1 MECSTEDIDVLEAS
15 NIIKTPERP
24 TAGKKRP
31 RANPLAVATTAKKCP
46 RKQVAQP
53 ECAQCLHLLA
63 ENKELRE
70 ANALLTEQLNA
81 QPSEAPRPGKIS
93 KEVAER
99 YQVRVIHVALCHHKT
114 TG

>member
-1 MECSTEDIDVLEAS
+1 MECYTEDIDVLEAS
-15 NIIKTPERP
+15 NIISTPERP

-31 RANPLAVATTAKKCP
+31 QADPPAVGTTAKKCP
-46 RKQVAQP
+46 RRQAVQP
-53 ECAQCLHLLA
+53 ECVKCRRLLA

-81 QPSEAPRPGKIS
+81 RRMEGQPTEAPRPGKIS

-99 YQVRVIHVALCHHKT
+99 YQVRKMHV
-114 TG
+114 